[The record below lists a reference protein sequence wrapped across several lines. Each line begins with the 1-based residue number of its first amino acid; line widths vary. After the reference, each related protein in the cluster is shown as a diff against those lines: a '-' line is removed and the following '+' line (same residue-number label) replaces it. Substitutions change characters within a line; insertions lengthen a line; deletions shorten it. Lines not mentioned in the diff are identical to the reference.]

1 MHSSVRKIR
10 VAIVGLG
17 EVSFNHYNALKST
30 KYGELAGVFSHSKG
44 RAEEVAKAWG
54 TRPYYSFEELINDPS
69 IDALII
75 CSADEHHHDQAV
87 KAMKA
92 GKHVLVE
99 KPLALNARDVADM
112 ARVSLETNRI
122 LMPVHNYIFRPKVR
136 RTKELIESGAIG
148 EPTYALFIV
157 TQRLTEDVAKRHHGA
172 LFTQSYHSI
181 YTSNYLLGPP
191 VEFQAMWGTLTYREV
206 KSDEVFVATFKYRN
220 GALGNIVANWA
231 ADDLS
236 SYPFMWLDKIIGTR
250 GTITVNSFDD
260 VMTSLQAGSFMMGK
274 TIDYVESFK
283 GIVRHFVDEVLAEG
297 RKPEQSIYDALLV
310 HDIIEGLR
318 ESAESGRRIKYEAL
332 SLGQLIEKYS

>member
-1 MHSSVRKIR
+1 MCSSVRRIR

-17 EVSFNHYNALKST
+17 EVSLNHYNALRST
-30 KYGELAGVFSHSKG
+30 RYGELAGVFSHS
-44 RAEEVAKAWG
+44 RNRVEEVAKAWG
-54 TRPYYSFEELINDPS
+54 TRPYYSFKELINDPG

-87 KAMKA
+87 EAMRA

-99 KPLALNARDVADM
+99 KPLALSAREVADM
-112 ARVSLETNRI
+112 AKVSLETNKV
-122 LMPVHNYIFRPKVR
+122 LMPVHNYVFRPKVR
-136 RTKELIESGAIG
+136 RAKELIESGAIG

-157 TQRLTEDVAKRHHGA
+157 TQRLSEEVARRHHGA

-191 VEFQAMWGTLTYREV
+191 IEFQAMWGTLTYREV
-206 KSDEVFVATFKYRN
+206 KSDEVFVATFRYRN

-236 SYPFMWLDKIIGTR
+236 SYPFMWLDKVIGTK
-250 GTITVNSFDD
+250 GTVTINSFDD
-260 VMTSLQAGSFMMGK
+260 VVASLQAGSFMMGK
-274 TIDYVESFK
+274 TVDYVESFK
-283 GIVRHFVDEVLAEG
+283 GIVRHFIDDVLAEG

-318 ESAESGRRIKYEAL
+318 ESAGSGRRIRYEVL
-332 SLGQLIEKYS
+332 SLEQLIEKYS